1 MNENKTNTILNT
13 QLHMTA
19 DVWNAIVE
27 MMNVGQLTNFI
38 ENLNFIQDRLMSD
51 EVITNCVDD
60 FGGADRV
67 LLLLN
72 TFKRMSNLFETINLA
87 IESRGEMR

>member
-1 MNENKTNTILNT
+1 MKENITMQDTT

-38 ENLNFIQDRLMSD
+38 ENLDFIQDRLVSD

-87 IESRGEMR
+87 MESRGELR

>member
-1 MNENKTNTILNT
+1 MQDTT

-38 ENLNFIQDRLMSD
+38 ENLDFIQDRLVSD

-87 IESRGEMR
+87 MESRGELR